1 MKRDCFGLYTGL
13 SPAEMV
19 LFSLYTGLSP
29 VKMVLFS
36 LYTALSPVKMVLFS
50 LLTGLSSVNLL
61 ISPENL
67 RKTGLL
73 SRKWTPKNENVLAE
87 IPTALSFGGA
97 LETINLKPRL
107 IASNA

>member
-1 MKRDCFGLYTGL
+1 MWNL
-13 SPAEMV
+13 S
-19 LFSLYTGLSP
+19 
-29 VKMVLFS
+29 K
-36 LYTALSPVKMVLFS
+36 
-50 LLTGLSSVNLL
+50 
-61 ISPENL
+61 I
-67 RKTGLL
+67 GLL